1 MLNTFSSSLIIWE
14 TANETWTQKMNG
26 GGNERGGG
34 AEQFPT
40 LEIIL

>member
-1 MLNTFSSSLIIWE
+1 MGLR
-14 TANETWTQKMNG
+14 NEREAY
-26 GGNERGGG
+26 GNELGVRR